1 MSPASTHAPLDDPR
15 DANAVRLAPGVS
27 LPASLLRFAFSS
39 SSGPGGQN
47 VNKRATK
54 AELRVLLSDLPI
66 PPAAL
71 ARLRHAA
78 PHRITDDGELILE
91 SDRLRSQERNK
102 GECLERLG
110 ELIRLALVEPKRRR
124 RTRPTKG
131 SQERR
136 ISEKKNRARTK
147 RARGGGDWD

>member
-1 MSPASTHAPLDDPR
+1 VPDERRSTPADEP
-15 DANAVRLAPGVS
+15 NALRLAPGVS
-27 LPASLLRFAFSS
+27 IPVGLLRFSFST

-54 AELRVLLSDLPI
+54 AELRVRLSDLPI
-66 PPAAL
+66 PPGAL

-78 PHRITDDGELILE
+78 AHRITGEDELIVE

-102 GECLERLG
+102 DECLERLG
-110 ELIRLALVEPKRRR
+110 ELVRVALIEPKRRR
-124 RTRPTKG
+124 KTRPTKG